1 VLEEVQ
7 DTLKLQDAEITR
19 LSGELV
25 QEGISYEELR
35 QAGEEKN
42 AMILELWRTAETA
55 RSSLET
61 ERKQVEGESP
71 FACLLLVDSI
81 FWDPLPIF
89 VFCLWFSGLRT
100 ALGNS
105 TTQAQA
111 VQTAYNSSQ

>member
-1 VLEEVQ
+1 VVLQEAQ
-7 DTLKLQDAEITR
+7 TTLKLRDAEIMR
-19 LSGELV
+19 LNRELV
-25 QEGISYEELR
+25 QEGVSYKELR
-35 QAGEEKN
+35 QAGEEKD
-42 AMILELWRTAETA
+42 ATILELRRTVETA
-55 RSSLET
+55 RASLEM

-71 FACLLLVDSI
+71 FACLLLVDST

-111 VQTAYNSSQ
+111 V